1 MSDSYFR
8 HRDVEEIKRHIDRR
22 FAEFELRLEQ
32 KAESERFKASM
43 KRDNFHFI
51 WMTLVIIV
59 LSAYYNWDFWG
70 SLFGAR

>member
-1 MSDSYFR
+1 MSDSTFR
-8 HRDVEEIKRHIDRR
+8 HQDVEEIKRHIDRR
-22 FAEFELRLEQ
+22 FAEFELKLEQ
-32 KAESERFKASM
+32 KAARERFKASM

-59 LSAYYNWDFWG
+59 LSAYYNWDFWV